1 MPVKNPCLIFFIM
14 SCLGFQALRLHSLPI
29 TGYMTSNDF
38 HSDSWV
44 CAGTSRRREIES
56 EAVVSQ
62 PDAIIQNTDTIVLA
76 CSAREHVGSHLRH
89 RFYVNGL
96 LPIEVPALK
105 NFFSIHFGKMIRNK
119 VRGMGLNRRASK
131 KITDSRRLRLSHEED
146 CLDPFVR
153 LFCLPDVWGDFFTS
167 GKYLCSENS

>member
-1 MPVKNPCLIFFIM
+1 
-14 SCLGFQALRLHSLPI
+14 
-29 TGYMTSNDF
+29 MT
-38 HSDSWV
+38 
-44 CAGTSRRREIES
+44 
-56 EAVVSQ
+56 Q
-62 PDAIIQNTDTIVLA
+62 LDAIVQKAESIVLVG
-76 CSAREHVGSHLRH
+76 STEGHLGSHLRH

-96 LPIEVPALK
+96 LPIKVPALK
-105 NFFSIHFGKMIRNK
+105 NSFSIHFGKMIRNK

-146 CLDPFVR
+146 CLDPFVC

>member
-1 MPVKNPCLIFFIM
+1 MYRSLLSRTCEQTVRWNAGCTSKCRINPKSDVLENF
-14 SCLGFQALRLHSLPI
+14 SC
-29 TGYMTSNDF
+29 TSHPSF
-38 HSDSWV
+38 
-44 CAGTSRRREIES
+44 S
-56 EAVVSQ
+56 EWLCRDVMLTKAVMSQ
-62 PDAIIQNTDTIVLA
+62 PAVIVQKAGSIVLVS
-76 CSAREHVGSHLRH
+76 SARARVMSHFLQGCHDIALSLTRVVG
-89 RFYVNGL
+89 
-96 LPIEVPALK
+96 LK
-105 NFFSIHFGKMIRNK
+105 KLTSIYLAQMIRNK